1 VSRPRALGLLLLLL
15 AAPALSQEE
24 QFFAPEAAS
33 RWQFRWDALARYDH
47 VWNLPRASIER
58 GRFELR
64 PQLAYHVSDR
74 FQLGVRIVGE
84 YGTDDRAENARS
96 FDNYLSDSVRL
107 DRAYLQAR
115 PGAFTIDAGVFG
127 LPVTAS
133 EMLWDLDIQT
143 PGLAVAWE
151 TPLTD
156 SFLRFSA
163 GAFLGPQ
170 HSGDETQVFVG
181 QAAWR
186 AAEGSGLRPEVA
198 LSYWG
203 LEPEELAGSFLRQ
216 NRGAIVGGRAAYA
229 SDFQI
234 VDLLVRFRFAV
245 GSIPVVVTVDGAHNF
260 GAFDDSEDDALEAG
274 IAIGKQGAPWNVRYF
289 YVYQHIGRDAVL
301 GAYNTDDWWFHSWAE
316 GHRTG
321 LSVTVAPLLVVRG
334 ALVFQRRLD
343 LDTYVSRVTIDLA
356 KLF

>member
-1 VSRPRALGLLLLLL
+1 VRRSTGPGLLLLLL
-15 AAPALSQEE
+15 LARPAVGQE
-24 QFFAPEAAS
+24 QFFEPEAAS
-33 RWQFRWDALARYDH
+33 KWQFRWDALARYDH

-58 GRFELR
+58 GRFEFR
-64 PQLAYHVSDR
+64 PQLAFLVSDR
-74 FQLGVRIVGE
+74 VELGVRVVGE

-96 FDNYLSDSVRL
+96 FDNYLSDSIRL
-107 DRAYLQAR
+107 DRAYLHAK
-115 PGAFTIDAGVFG
+115 PGAFTIDAGQFG

-133 EMLWDLDIQT
+133 EMLWDVDIQT

-151 TPLTD
+151 RPLA
-156 SFLRFSA
+156 SSSLRLAA
-163 GAFLGPQ
+163 GAFVGAQ

-186 AAEGSGLRPEVA
+186 STGESGLRPEIA

-203 LEPEELAGSFLRQ
+203 FEPEDLAGSFLRQ
-216 NRGAIVGGRAAYA
+216 NRGTIVDGKAAYA

-234 VDLLVRFRFAV
+234 VDLLVRLRFSL
-245 GSIPVVVTVDGAHNF
+245 GSIPVVVTVDGSHNF
-260 GAFDDSEDDALEAG
+260 GAFEETEDDALEAG

-289 YVYQHIGRDAVL
+289 YIYQHIGRDAVL

-321 LSVTVAPLLVVRG
+321 LSVTVAPLLVLRG
-334 ALVFQRRLD
+334 TLVFQRRLD
-343 LDTYVSRVTIDLA
+343 LDPHVSRVMVDLF